1 MKGGNMLEKL
11 VDGIMNLRKDEVL
24 EIVKTLSDKDDNPLK
39 ILEECRRGMT
49 IVGDLFQKGDYYL
62 AELLLSGEIFK
73 QAMVILEPHLSKE
86 RDEESVGTVLLGT
99 LKGDIH
105 DLGKN
110 ILGHLLKAQGFEIHD
125 LGIDVPPEQ
134 VVEKVKEIKPDFV
147 GFSALVTPVFEKMKA
162 AEEMLRN
169 EGLRDGL
176 KLMIGGGV
184 TTPATRD
191 YVGADFQTI
200 DAMAGVAYCMKIA
213 KGE

>member
-1 MKGGNMLEKL
+1 MFEKIA
-11 VDGIMNLRKDEVL
+11 DGIVNLKRDEVL
-24 EIVKTLSDKDDNPLK
+24 EIVETLSDKDHSPIE
-39 ILEECRRGMT
+39 ILEECRKGMT

-62 AELLLSGEIFK
+62 AELMLSGEIFK
-73 QAMVILEPHLSKE
+73 QAMLTLEPRLAKN
-86 RDEESVGTVLLGT
+86 RDDESVGTVLLAT

-125 LGIDVPPEQ
+125 MGIDVPPEL
-134 VVEKVKEIKPDFV
+134 VVEKVMEIKPDFV
-147 GFSALVTPVFEKMKA
+147 GFSALITPVFEKMKA
-162 AEEMLRN
+162 AEEMLKK
-169 EGLRDGL
+169 EGLRDSF

-184 TTPATRD
+184 TTDATKA

-213 KGE
+213 QGE

>member
-1 MKGGNMLEKL
+1 MYEELVNGIVDLKKDLVLKIVTDLSKKG
-11 VDGIMNLRKDEVL
+11 
-24 EIVKTLSDKDDNPLK
+24 DDPLK
-39 ILEECRRGMT
+39 ILEECRNGMT
-49 IVGDLFQKGDYYL
+49 IVGDRFQKGDYYL

-73 QAMVILEPHLSKE
+73 QAMIILEPFLSKE
-86 RDEESVGTVLLGT
+86 REQEKAGTVVLAT

-110 ILGHLLKAQGFEIHD
+110 ILGYLLKAQGFEIHD
-125 LGIDVPPEQ
+125 LGVDVLPELVIQ
-134 VVEKVKEIKPDFV
+134 KVKEVKPDFV
-147 GFSALVTPVFEKMKA
+147 GFSALITPVFEKMKE
-162 AEEMLRN
+162 AEEMLKN
-169 EGLRDGL
+169 EDLRDGF

-184 TTPATRD
+184 TNDDTRE

>member
-1 MKGGNMLEKL
+1 MFEKL
-11 VDGIMNLRKDEVL
+11 ADGIVNLKKDEVL
-24 EIVKTLSDKDDNPLK
+24 ETVKSLADKDHNPLK

-73 QAMVILEPHLSKE
+73 QAMVILEPHLAKKCDDKSA
-86 RDEESVGTVLLGT
+86 GTVLLGT

-125 LGIDVPPEQ
+125 MGIDVPPER
-134 VVEKVKEIKPDFV
+134 VVEKVKEFKPDFV
-147 GFSALVTPVFEKMKA
+147 GFSALITPVFEKMKD
-162 AEEMLRN
+162 AEEMLRK
-169 EGLRDGL
+169 EGLRNGF

-200 DAMAGVAYCMKIA
+200 DAMAGVAYCMKIV
-213 KGE
+213 KGG

>member
-1 MKGGNMLEKL
+1 MFEKIA
-11 VDGIMNLRKDEVL
+11 DGVVNLKKDEVL
-24 EIVKTLSDKDDNPLK
+24 EIVKSLADRNENPLK
-39 ILEECRRGMT
+39 VIEECRKGMT
-49 IVGDLFQKGDYYL
+49 IVGELFQKGDYYL
-62 AELLLSGEIFK
+62 AELMLSGEIFK
-73 QAMVILEPHLSKE
+73 QAMVILEPYLSKD
-86 RDEESVGTVLLGT
+86 RDEESVGTVLLAT

-125 LGIDVPPEQ
+125 MGIDVPTEL
-134 VVEKVKEIKPDFV
+134 VVEKAVEIKPDFV
-147 GFSALVTPVFEKMKA
+147 GFSALITPVFEKMKA
-162 AEEMLRN
+162 AEEMFKN
-169 EGLRDGL
+169 EGLRDGF

-213 KGE
+213 GGE